1 MGAHKVAAA
10 NDHVVVELLCA
21 ARQGSFSGRTHRA
34 PPSGP
39 GFTTRDAKAAPS
51 PRLARTIF
59 LDDAVL
65 RVDLLLLVAAGDAR
79 GPRLMIIVGAIH
91 GRFT

>member
-10 NDHVVVELLCA
+10 DDHVVVELLCA
-21 ARQGSFSGRTHRA
+21 ARQGSFSGRTRA
-34 PPSGP
+34 PPWGP
-39 GFTTRDAKAAPS
+39 GFTMRDAKAAPP
-51 PRLARTIF
+51 PRPARTIF

-79 GPRLMIIVGAIH
+79 GPHLMIIVGATH
-91 GRFT
+91 ARFT